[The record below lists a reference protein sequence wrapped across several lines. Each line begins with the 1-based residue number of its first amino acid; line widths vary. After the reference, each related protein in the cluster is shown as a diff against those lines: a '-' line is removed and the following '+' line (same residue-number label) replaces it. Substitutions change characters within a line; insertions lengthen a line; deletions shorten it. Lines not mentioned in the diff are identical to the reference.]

1 VSFKG
6 EPHLPQ
12 NFAMTYLL
20 VAVDPITNC
29 GAENRGAEYLFVSRI
44 TDLPNRVPGS
54 SCGQAFGE

>member
-20 VAVDPITNC
+20 VASILLRT
-29 GAENRGAEYLFVSRI
+29 LLQRI
-44 TDLPNRVPGS
+44 VRQRICS
-54 SCGQAFGE
+54 FRA